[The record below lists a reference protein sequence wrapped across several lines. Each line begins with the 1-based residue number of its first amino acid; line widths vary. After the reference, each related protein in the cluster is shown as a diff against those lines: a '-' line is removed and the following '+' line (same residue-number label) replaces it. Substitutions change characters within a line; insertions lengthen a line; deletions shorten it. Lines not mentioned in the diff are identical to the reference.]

1 MPISS
6 LQLFQQAIL
15 KLADKGTERTYYPPF
30 CNFISSFFE
39 EQGTKDIIATA
50 EESSKNLEDGVG
62 FPDITVRQKN
72 RLIGWIEVK
81 LPDDDIGNKKFE
93 KQFKK
98 YRDSLE
104 NIVFT
109 NFRQWE
115 LWQWDTEGKSKKID
129 EITFD
134 IQDFAIGAEKTLEK
148 FLIKFFEGQAYDVR
162 TPKQLALALAK
173 KTRLLSQQVEENF
186 DEEDEHSDLGKLKK
200 TFQETLIQD
209 ISVHQFSNMVAE
221 TLAYSL
227 FLAGLEYAD
236 KHPTQSFTLTTAID
250 YLPKNV
256 PILRDL
262 YDLVKKVSTTIPN
275 IHKSAESLVDQINNA
290 DIERIRY
297 KLTEHKPGE
306 DPVIQF
312 YEPFLNEYDPK
323 EQEARGVYYTP
334 KPVVDFIVRSVDH
347 LLETKFDKKDGL
359 ADKDV
364 NILDPATGTGTF
376 LMSAI
381 QQVYFRINKKYEALG
396 IDLVRKNFNDI
407 VLKHILKHFYGFEL
421 MIAPYAI
428 AHLKLT
434 LELERLGFDFAVTYK
449 DGDSDNDRF
458 QVFLA
463 NTLDN
468 PDAPPKDFFG
478 YDSISK
484 ESEKARHV
492 KKNKPILAIL
502 GNPPYS
508 GISQN
513 AVEQTIILKGKKKK
527 VKTWIG
533 ELIEHYKYTDEGHFG
548 ERKHWLGDDY
558 VKFIRFTQW
567 KIAQTG
573 QGVIGMIT
581 NNGFLDNPTFRGMR
595 YQLMQEFDEIY
606 ILDLHGNSKRK
617 ENQGEEKDQ
626 NVFDQVHGVGASIT
640 FFVKHEK
647 KLEKTRVFRTDLY
660 GDRIS
665 KRHTLLDTEF
675 EKFNWV
681 EIEPKSPM
689 YIFDTASSDTEF
701 YSFWDIE
708 KIIADPNNKSTGVQT
723 SRDELAVAFTKNE
736 LEQRINEVMSTH
748 NLSEIELKYSTKDTY
763 FWNLKDAQS
772 KLIKD
777 GGENIE
783 PYTYRPFDNQYFYFS
798 TSITHRTRSKV
809 MRHMTF
815 PNLALCIGRAGN
827 AVGSETWNLVF
838 CAKFI
843 QDLNL
848 FYRGGSVGIPLYLYP
863 ETNQEN
869 LLGETKRTPN
879 INPEFLKAME
889 EKLGIKFDPNLFL
902 RIRKEDEENEK
913 EIKLG
918 EGRKYA
924 DRWDKFMQETEEG
937 KQYIAQRQSDKY
949 FGPEDIF
956 YYAYAVFHCPTYR
969 TRYAEQLKI
978 DFPRLPLTEDK
989 ELFKKLVQKGNELVN
1004 LHLLGENPFD
1014 EAETIFDD
1022 NSKWHVSVGGTKPE
1036 NTEDWKVEMVE
1047 YVPADKRVYVNKEQY
1062 FEGIEKETWK
1072 FMIGGYQVLDKW
1084 LKDRKKAER
1093 CLSTDDLM
1101 HYMKI
1106 VVSLRETIRIM
1117 HEIDTLIP
1125 KWPMK

>member
-1 MPISS
+1 MNA
-6 LQLFQQAIL
+6 LQRFQQEIL
-15 KLADKGTERTYYPPF
+15 KLPSTSNERSYYGPFQNFLKDQFEALDKHADIYTV
-30 CNFISSFFE
+30 
-39 EQGTKDIIATA
+39 A
-50 EESSKNLEDGVG
+50 EESAQGSVG
-62 FPDITVRQKN
+62 FPDITIRNKGKM
-72 RLIGWIEVK
+72 LGWIEVK
-81 LPDDDIGNKKFE
+81 LPEDDLNSKKFNI
-93 KQFKK
+93 QFTK
-98 YRDSLE
+98 YKDSLE
-104 NIVFT
+104 NIIFT

-115 LWQWDTEGKSKKID
+115 LWQWNTEGKAQKVE
-129 EITFD
+129 EIIFNVR
-134 IQDFAIGAEKTLEK
+134 DFAIGAEKNLEK
-148 FLIKFFEGQAYDVR
+148 LLFKFFEGQAYDAR

-173 KTRLLSQQVEENF
+173 KTKLLSQQVEDNF
-186 DEEDEHSDLGKLKK
+186 DEENKDSDLFKLRK
-200 TFQETLIQD
+200 TFSETLIQD
-209 ISVHQFSNMVAE
+209 ISVHQFSNMIAE

-227 FLAGLEYAD
+227 FLASLEYTE
-236 KHPTQSFTLTTAID
+236 KHPDQKFNLTTAID
-250 YLPKNV
+250 FLPKNV
-256 PILRDL
+256 PILHDL
-262 YDLVKKVSTTIPN
+262 YSLVKNVSKDIPSV
-275 IHKSAESLVDQINNA
+275 HRATESLIDQLESA
-290 DIERIRY
+290 DLERIRA
-297 KLTEHKPGE
+297 KLVEHKPGE

-323 EQEARGVYYTP
+323 EREARGVYYTP
-334 KPVVDFIVRSVDH
+334 KPVVDFIVRGVDH

-381 QQVYFRINKKYEALG
+381 QQVHWRTKKKYEVLG
-396 IDLVRKNFNDI
+396 EDLVRKNFNDI

-421 MIAPYAI
+421 MVAPYAI

-434 LELERLGFDFAVTYK
+434 LETERLGFDFEGAYT
-449 DGDSDNDRF
+449 DDDPDNDRF

-468 PDAPPKDFFG
+468 PDAPPKDLFG
-478 YDSISK
+478 FDSISR

-513 AVEQTIILKGKKKK
+513 AVEYLAEETNSKTGKKKK
-527 VKTWIG
+527 VKRKTWIG
-533 ELIEHYKYTDEGHFG
+533 KLIEDYKYTDEGHFR

-567 KIAQTG
+567 KIEQAG

-617 ENQGEEKDQ
+617 ENQDEEKDQ
-626 NVFDQVHGVGASIT
+626 NVFDQVHSVGASIT

-665 KRHTLLDTEF
+665 KRHTLLDTGF
-675 EKFNWV
+675 EKFDWL

-689 YIFDTASSDTEF
+689 YIFDTASSDAEF
-701 YSFWDIE
+701 YSFWNIE
-708 KIIADPNNKSTGVQT
+708 KIIKDPKNKTTGVQT
-723 SRDELAVAFTKNE
+723 SRDHFSIDIDKNNLKKRFSEFTD
-736 LEQRINEVMSTH
+736 IS
-748 NLSEIELKYSTKDTY
+748 LSDDYIYNKFRLKDTRG
-763 FWNLKDAQS
+763 WKLPKARKDLSKKRWENLILPYDYNP
-772 KLIKD
+772 LD
-777 GGENIE
+777 RRNILWDVKAVDW
-783 PYTYRPFDNQYFYFS
+783 P
-798 TSITHRTRSKV
+798 RTKV

-827 AVGSETWNLVF
+827 AVGSEMWNLVF

-848 FYRGGSVGIPLYLYP
+848 FYRGGSVGIPLYIYP
-863 ETNQEN
+863 EIEKQN
-869 LLGETKRTPN
+869 LLGETEKIPN
-879 INPEFLKAME
+879 INPEFIKEFSA
-889 EKLGIKFDPNLFL
+889 KLGFTPSS
-902 RIRKEDEENEK
+902 EE
-913 EIKLG
+913 
-918 EGRKYA
+918 
-924 DRWDKFMQETEEG
+924 
-937 KQYIAQRQSDKY
+937 
-949 FGPEDIF
+949 IF
-956 YYAYAVFHCPTYR
+956 YYAYAVFYCPTYR

-978 DFPRLPLTEDK
+978 DFPRLPLTSDK
-989 ELFKKLVQKGNELVN
+989 ELLKKLVQKGNELVN

-1014 EAETIFDD
+1014 DSETIFDD
-1022 NSKWHVSVGGTKPE
+1022 NLKFHVSVGGTKPE
-1036 NTEDWKVEMVE
+1036 NTEDWKVEKVE
-1047 YVPADKRVYVNKEQY
+1047 YDPQEKRVYINNGQY
-1062 FEGIEKETWK
+1062 FEGIDKNTWD

-1101 HYMKI
+1101 HYIKI
-1106 VVSLRETIRIM
+1106 IVSLRETQRVM
-1117 HEIDTLIP
+1117 QEIDDLISN
-1125 KWPMK
+1125 WPIQ